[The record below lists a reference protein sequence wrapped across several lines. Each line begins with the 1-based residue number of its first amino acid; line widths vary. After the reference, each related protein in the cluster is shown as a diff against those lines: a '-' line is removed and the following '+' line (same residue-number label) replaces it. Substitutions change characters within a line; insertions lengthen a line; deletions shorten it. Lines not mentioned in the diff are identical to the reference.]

1 MFIGSE
7 MTNESV
13 VEEHNS
19 PEFNSE
25 SDLVTSLDMAMAM
38 GQQYIELDST
48 VNERE
53 LKQIDMAIFNAVQSE
68 VMYALFYII
77 EIKSL
82 KVGNSLKEHIEIV
95 GQYIENARDKLAKGK
110 RLYGGHMWY
119 ACFTYGTGIAH
130 RFSKVIE
137 ADKLENFYRTNV
149 GESYSNLDVLCDWDE
164 IVAEIQSIIENLCDA
179 LGDKKVITLQN
190 ISLYL
195 NLSE

>member
-1 MFIGSE
+1 

-95 GQYIENARDKLAKGK
+95 GQYIEN
-110 RLYGGHMWY
+110 
-119 ACFTYGTGIAH
+119 
-130 RFSKVIE
+130 
-137 ADKLENFYRTNV
+137 
-149 GESYSNLDVLCDWDE
+149 VLCDWDE